1 MTNGNEVKRIADEAK
16 TTADSAKTSVDEIKM
31 ADYKYIFTC
40 TNHDCV
46 CHKTGI
52 GIAFTTDNI
61 AEAEK
66 HSRENDSPMWISK
79 EEAKKVAEEAKT
91 AATTKTA

>member
-1 MTNGNEVKRIADEAK
+1 MTDNE
-16 TTADSAKTSVDEIKM
+16 
-31 ADYKYIFTC
+31 YIFTC

-52 GIAFTTDNI
+52 GIAFTTGNI

-79 EEAKKVAEEAKT
+79 EESKKVAEKAKT
-91 AATTKTA
+91 AATKTT